1 MSDDEALPEPQQRL
15 PGAALT
21 YWRLSLGLR
30 AAIAVLIGAALE
42 PAADDA
48 GLPGWLPV
56 TVAFVLGVAATA
68 VIPTVRWRRW
78 RYEIRDNEI
87 DLRTGVWTVRR
98 TLVPIR
104 RVQHVDTESGPL
116 QNMFGL
122 ATVSFHTAAGGT
134 EIPALKREEAEAVR
148 GRVGE
153 LARTRDDV

>member
-56 TVAFVLGVAATA
+56 TVPGAPAGWRDLHARFGVL
-68 VIPTVRWRRW
+68 P
-78 RYEIRDNEI
+78 
-87 DLRTGVWTVRR
+87 
-98 TLVPIR
+98 
-104 RVQHVDTESGPL
+104 
-116 QNMFGL
+116 F
-122 ATVSFHTAAGGT
+122 
-134 EIPALKREEAEAVR
+134 PALF
-148 GRVGE
+148 
-153 LARTRDDV
+153 DDE